1 MSITHLLNR
10 ALDHYRIETTR
21 NSTGG
26 LDETRVL
33 VGQVEVR
40 VPQPSATE
48 RVMARTQV
56 GPQQGA
62 AELTQPVYTEADSG
76 VRRGDELQDPTT
88 GEGFRVKDAIRPSE
102 ADDYLRLDTEV
113 FQVEITVEAS

>member
-1 MSITHLLNR
+1 MSIQHLLNR
-10 ALDHYRIETTR
+10 TLDHFRVETVR

-33 VGQVEVR
+33 QGQVDVR
-40 VPQPSATE
+40 VSQPSATE

-62 AELTQPVYTEADSG
+62 AELTYPVYAEPDADI
-76 VRRGDELQDPTT
+76 RRGDELEDAAT
-88 GEGFRVKDAIRPSE
+88 GEGFRVKDAIHPSK
-102 ADDYLRLDTEV
+102 ADTYLRLDTEV
-113 FQVEITVEAS
+113 FQVEITEEAS